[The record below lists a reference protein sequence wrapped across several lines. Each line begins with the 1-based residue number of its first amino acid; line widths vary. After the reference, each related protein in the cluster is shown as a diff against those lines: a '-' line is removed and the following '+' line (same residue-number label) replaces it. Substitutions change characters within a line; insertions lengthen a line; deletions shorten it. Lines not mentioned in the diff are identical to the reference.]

1 MKLSATRLLP
11 LAFVVLLALLS
22 FWLER
27 AAQMEEVHP
36 AERRHDP
43 DYVIDG
49 LVIHAHDRDGRTV
62 NALSASKMV
71 HYSDDDS
78 IDLEQ
83 PRVVERKPGGPAMSL
98 RADRGAI
105 RQSNDEIFLYDNVQL
120 VREAAVD
127 VPEARIESSFLHIVR
142 SKSLVRSDRE
152 VTIREQ
158 GRMLA
163 GHGME
168 YNNDT
173 KELHLLSSVRGHF
186 ESRKRNTP

>member
-1 MKLSATRLLP
+1 VKLRATRLLP
-11 LAFVVLLALLS
+11 LVFVVLLALLS

-27 AAQMEEVHP
+27 AAHMQEVHP

-49 LVIHAHDRDGRTV
+49 LVVHEYDREGRAV
-62 NALSASKMV
+62 NTMSASKMV
-71 HYSDDDS
+71 HYPDDDS

-83 PRVVERKPGGPAMSL
+83 PRVVEKKPDSPTMVL
-98 RADRGAI
+98 RADRGTI
-105 RQSNDEIFLYDNVQL
+105 RQSGDEVFLYDNVQL
-120 VREAAVD
+120 VREAGAG
-127 VPEARIESSFLHIVR
+127 VPESRVESSFLHIVR
-142 SKSLVRSDRE
+142 PQSLVRSNQE

-158 GRMLA
+158 GRML
-163 GHGME
+163 GGRGME